1 MSITGFE
8 RMTDHLLRSVLF
20 ADILRKGE
28 DKVQRRIIEAFKG
41 ELDFTQLDKLMI
53 SSAAWEHVTALDI
66 VPQVVFAHPE
76 ILRANPTTSLYYR
89 GMALLSQKRVGQAAA
104 SVTNWEDGSRKTP
117 IRHDAAQ
124 KVACLYNAMISSI
137 IEGSSDWT
145 LDNGYRNVLAT
156 MGISLDG
163 MYRNR
168 IGQMA
173 EDLVKNRIASWLKGK
188 ELLAPDCPE
197 EGPYLLPDDTLMR
210 YGSEPDIDFVRRNRL
225 IATIEIKG
233 GRDPAGALERLGAMT
248 KSFAET
254 PPGCVNFLI
263 AGVITPEMQ
272 SRLNAMGNVKV
283 YLLDE
288 IAQDGKRWD
297 DFMSEVFHYTIRVT

>member
-1 MSITGFE
+1 
-8 RMTDHLLRSVLF
+8 MTDHLLRSVLF
-20 ADILRKGE
+20 AGLLHKAD
-28 DKVQRRIIEAFKG
+28 DKAQRRIIEEFKD
-41 ELDFTQLDKLMI
+41 ELDFTQLEELMI
-53 SSAAWEHVTALDI
+53 SSAAWEHVAALGI
-66 VPQVVFAHPE
+66 VPQVVFAHPD
-76 ILRANPTTSLYYR
+76 ILRAHPATSLYYR
-89 GMALLSQKRVGQAAA
+89 GMALLSQKRVGQAAV
-104 SVTNWEDGSRKTP
+104 SVKNWEDGTRRTP
-117 IRHDAAQ
+117 IRYDAAQ
-124 KVACLYNAMISSI
+124 KVARLYNAMISSI
-137 IEGSSDWT
+137 IEGASDWT

-168 IGQMA
+168 IGRMA
-173 EDLVKNRIASWLKGK
+173 EDLVKTRIASWLKERG
-188 ELLAPDCPE
+188 LIASDSPE
-197 EGPYLLPDDTLMR
+197 EGPFLLPGDTRMR
-210 YGSEPDIDFVRRNRL
+210 YGSEPDIDFVRREML

-254 PPGCVNFLI
+254 PPGCVNFLV

-272 SRLNAMGNVKV
+272 ARLDAMGNVKV

-297 DFMSEVFHYTIRVT
+297 DFMSEVFHYTIRVA